1 MLARLWLALE
11 RTRLRLHF
19 ARVRLLLRAAPAPA
33 GVCPAA
39 RARSLAQLEAY
50 AREGRFPLHGGRGR
64 RRPVFV
70 DHAGTHCAVGHLLAV
85 NGHADLVRGIR
96 AERNHAFVPDL
107 APVPGV
113 LPALS
118 SLGLTGREAARIQPT
133 YASGPSVNLALENG
147 GGAISTLL
155 LTAMIAVGVVAVVL
169 ACGLFVSARVRHL
182 FWTGGHG
189 RRVVTALILVLGGIV
204 AMRAVMGLG
213 YV

>member
-33 GVCPAA
+33 GLCPVA
-39 RARSLAQLEAY
+39 RARSLGQLDAY
-50 AREGRFPLHGGRGR
+50 ARAGRFPLHGGRGK

-70 DHAGTHCAVGHLLAV
+70 DHAGTHCAVGHLLAA

-96 AERNHAFVPDL
+96 AERNHAFIPGL

-118 SLGLTGREAARIQPT
+118 TLGLTAREAALIQPE
-133 YASGPSVNLALENG
+133 YRSGGSVNVAMEDG
-147 GGAISTLL
+147 GGISSLL
-155 LTAMIAVGVVAVVL
+155 LTAMVTVGVVAVVL
-169 ACGLFVSARVRHL
+169 AFGLLVSARVRHL
-182 FWTGGHG
+182 FWTGGFG
-189 RRVVTALILVLGGIV
+189 RRVVTALILVMGALV
-204 AMRAVMGLG
+204 AMRGLMGLG